1 MLKIINKHR
10 RKSMCRLQS
19 NEKLCKYGVL
29 IRQKIIILQRI
40 NIKWGGF
47 CHYCRKK
54 LVGLRGSA
62 LPESINRNTN
72 KRQ

>member
-10 RKSMCRLQS
+10 HKSMCRLQS

-40 NIKWGGF
+40 NIKQGVW
-47 CHYCRKK
+47 CHKCCRTQ
-54 LVGLRGSA
+54 V
-62 LPESINRNTN
+62 
-72 KRQ
+72 

>member
-40 NIKWGGF
+40 NIKQGVL
-47 CHYCRKK
+47 CHKCCRTQ
-54 LVGLRGSA
+54 V
-62 LPESINRNTN
+62 
-72 KRQ
+72 